1 MRRLTL
7 LYIFANLFNVWLHQR
22 QLAYHIC
29 FYIRDAILHV
39 VYPLCNATVSSQVY
53 ASTKGKWHHSMIM
66 QIVLASWTSWPK
78 RVPWLHFEN
87 CWLREN
93 RDNFTGIKSNQL
105 RRMAEIFL
113 LCWSFRQWDL
123 YLETKK
129 KAWIKAYKKQ
139 IQNLVWNYGWS
150 WWFVLER
157 GKDKFS
163 SSTFKLCKESER

>member
-7 LYIFANLFNVWLHQR
+7 LYIFANLFNVWLRQR

-39 VYPLCNATVSSQVY
+39 VYPLRNATVSSQVY

-78 RVPWLHFEN
+78 RVPRLHFEN

-129 KAWIKAYKKQ
+129 KSMNQSLQETNPKFGLKLWVV
-139 IQNLVWNYGWS
+139 LVICTGKG
-150 WWFVLER
+150 ER
-157 GKDKFS
+157 QV
-163 SSTFKLCKESER
+163 

>member
-7 LYIFANLFNVWLHQR
+7 LYIFANLFNVWLLQR

-39 VYPLCNATVSSQVY
+39 VYPLRNATVSSQVY

-129 KAWIKAYKKQ
+129 KAWINAYKKQ